1 MAEAAGDPW
10 SALRSEL
17 DRWAAAGRTATLWW
31 RDDDAVSDT
40 PALTRLRAL
49 ADGAGAPVGVAAVP
63 ERADASL
70 AAALAAWPGAAA
82 LQHGWAHR
90 DHARPGEKR
99 IELGGARDA
108 GSVLAELAE
117 GARRMRGLFGP
128 SALPVLVPPWNRI
141 APEAVARLPEA
152 GFRGLSVYGPRPAP
166 DAAPGVLAANAH
178 ADVIDW
184 RARRPLPPADAAAR
198 VAGHLAARRTG
209 AADPDEPT
217 GLLTHHLVHDEEA
230 WDTLARLVRHG
241 LTHPA
246 VRWLHPR
253 EIFGDAR

>member
-1 MAEAAGDPW
+1 MAEGGEDPW
-10 SALRSEL
+10 RHLRAEL
-17 DRWAAAGRTATLWW
+17 DRWSAAGRTATLWW

-40 PALTRLRAL
+40 PALARLRTL
-49 ADGAGAPVGVAAVP
+49 ADDAGAPVGIAAVP

-70 AAALAAWPGAAA
+70 AAAVAAWPGAAA

-90 DHARPGEKR
+90 DHAAAGEKKV
-99 IELGGARDA
+99 ELGGARDA
-108 GSVLAELAE
+108 GVVLAELAD

-141 APEAVARLPEA
+141 APEVVVRLPEM
-152 GFRGLSVYGPRPAP
+152 GVRGLSVHGPRAARE
-166 DAAPGVLAANAH
+166 AAPGLRAVNVH
-178 ADVIDW
+178 ADAVDW
-184 RARRPLPPADAAAR
+184 RARRPLPAADLAGR
-198 VAGHLAARRTG
+198 VAAHLAARRTG

-217 GLLTHHLVHDEEA
+217 GLLTHHLVHDEDA
-230 WDTLARLVRHG
+230 WDTLARLLRRG

-253 EIFGDAR
+253 EIFGDIR